1 MKAITNKQYI
11 LNSLQE
17 AINDLEKLIKF
28 HEQGIILN
36 KKQRWIRGIYSFSS
50 KDPLCPTIDSL
61 KRCQIGP
68 NKCFFYSGEF
78 GCQLA
83 PIFFLKKEDFQNKSK
98 LQRRSTLLRRIRTC
112 ILLGYNDQIGHL
124 IYRSRLREL
133 VKTIENS
140 LTYYYKSK
148 N

>member
-36 KKQRWIRGIYSFSS
+36 KKQRWLRGIYSFSS

-78 GCQLA
+78 GCQASHL
-83 PIFFLKKEDFQNKSK
+83 FFLTKADLLSKSSLK
-98 LQRRSTLLRRIRTC
+98 RRH
-112 ILLGYNDQIGHL
+112 ILL
-124 IYRSRLREL
+124 SRLYTTVLQDYTDRIGLASEREKL
-133 VKTIENS
+133 RNIVNHIETNLNS
-140 LTYYYKSK
+140 YYKSK